1 MLSASDPY
9 YVAKEE
15 VAKAMEKLQGLHQD
29 WKRSLQA
36 EDTARSHRFQQL
48 HEEITGELEQLGL
61 DLDDIHAT
69 ISMVEGNRSK
79 FQVSDGE
86 LASRKRFAN
95 DCHKTLEELQKD
107 RGNVE
112 RLLRG
117 RAGIQRIRSLGGSV
131 FFGFSRAAR
140 CSRWLAHPLRGLLGG
155 VGHGFGVP
163 SSADDAWITPIVN
176 S

>member
-1 MLSASDPY
+1 
-9 YVAKEE
+9 
-15 VAKAMEKLQGLHQD
+15 
-29 WKRSLQA
+29 
-36 EDTARSHRFQQL
+36 
-48 HEEITGELEQLGL
+48 
-61 DLDDIHAT
+61 
-69 ISMVEGNRSK
+69 MVEGNRSK